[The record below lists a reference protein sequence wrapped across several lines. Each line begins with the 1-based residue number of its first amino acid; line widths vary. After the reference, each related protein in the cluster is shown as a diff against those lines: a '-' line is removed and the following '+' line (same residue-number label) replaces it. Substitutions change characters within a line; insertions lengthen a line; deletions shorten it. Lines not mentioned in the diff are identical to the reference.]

1 MGQKIQLRQELS
13 ISFALLSLVHDY
25 SYKTRA
31 TLEDMG
37 TRWEALSHWA
47 EIQVGCEEDP
57 AKIQSSISGSW
68 VMTKIKVLR
77 AIFWS

>member
-25 SYKTRA
+25 SYKTWA

-37 TRWEALSHWA
+37 TRWE
-47 EIQVGCEEDP
+47 
-57 AKIQSSISGSW
+57 
-68 VMTKIKVLR
+68 VL
-77 AIFWS
+77 